1 MPDSFARESRSVRHR
16 LAPVVERVLERHGR
30 QPPPL
35 ADPPAPT
42 APWFTVHDASG
53 APLVLVS
60 AHAHAVNFLLGK
72 RGFVYVRPTAA
83 VPSDH
88 LASWFEE
95 VLDGAL
101 SGGLVVHGDGE
112 RATLQTRSGAITL
125 TS

>member
-1 MPDSFARESRSVRHR
+1 MPDRFAKESRSVRHQ

-35 ADPPAPT
+35 AEPAGPT
-42 APWFTVHDASG
+42 APWFTLHDASG

-60 AHAHAVNFLLGK
+60 AHAGAVNFLLGK
-72 RGFVYVRPTAA
+72 RGFVHVRPIAA
-83 VPSDH
+83 VPPDH
-88 LASWFEE
+88 LESWFED

-101 SGGLVVHGDGE
+101 SGGLVEHGDGE
-112 RATLQTRSGAITL
+112 RATLRTRTGAITL